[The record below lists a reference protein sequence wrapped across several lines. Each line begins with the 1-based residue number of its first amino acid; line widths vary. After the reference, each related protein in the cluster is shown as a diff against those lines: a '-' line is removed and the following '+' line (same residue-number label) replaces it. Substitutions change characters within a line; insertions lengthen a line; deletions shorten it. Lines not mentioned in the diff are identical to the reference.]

1 MMGVRGPYSMTSP
14 ARVLARFLRP
24 ALGLA
29 FLSATACADGC
40 RGEDLSF
47 DCENQAMAFIE
58 RADAESPPLVTPIPE
73 GSPYPVALQLT
84 EDGVKELFNT
94 QIEAAEVPFTGET
107 QLLVY
112 RATFQPDEDF
122 PPEIE
127 LDDLP
132 WCPNCIV
139 LSMGYFVEM
148 EPTGLD
154 TVGISGPGSAKLAI
168 PLLLETDEVT
178 GVSSIIADYSQTAI
192 IDFTF
197 EVFGID
203 GEDHGSLVGAIQY
216 RLEEQIRE
224 EFEPISLL
232 DIGSW
237 EIGNNEVRLLA
248 KSLRVYPDADKLV
261 IGMKTNL
268 DLPDS
273 TVLDLTQPLPEETPM
288 ALTMHPGVFLAMSH
302 RMLAEGQI
310 PRRYDE
316 NGEPDEEGTYAVTL
330 HTMQGNA
337 AMAPQLDTRFRV
349 WRIAEGYCGYA
360 EADMALKLEVDEPA
374 RQSFSVL
381 PGDAVLVESPENCQG
396 SGCVAQEEKQIVE
409 DNQDIVEN
417 FRSALA
423 EQVGQTLNF
432 DSLDI
437 EDSVIVFG
445 IQNLLVTPD
454 VIQTNLDFTVVA
466 AP

>member
-1 MMGVRGPYSMTSP
+1 MT
-14 ARVLARFLRP
+14 RLFRFSR
-24 ALGLA
+24 AATGLT
-29 FLSATACADGC
+29 LLCVTACADGC

-58 RADAESPPLVTPIPE
+58 RADAESPPLVTPVPE

-84 EDGVKELFNT
+84 EQGVKDLFDR
-94 QIEAAEVPFTGET
+94 QIDAADVPFTGKT
-107 QLLVY
+107 QILAY
-112 RATFQPDEDF
+112 ESTFYPDVTEEK
-122 PPEIE
+122 PIEIQLE
-127 LDDLP
+127 DLP

-139 LSMGYFVEM
+139 LSMSYYVEM
-148 EPTGLD
+148 VPTGLD
-154 TVGISGPGSAKLAI
+154 APPLTGIGDVQLAI
-168 PLLLETDEVT
+168 PLVLQTDEVT
-178 GVSSIIADYSQTAI
+178 GISSILADYSQTAVNE
-192 IDFTF
+192 FTF
-197 EVFGID
+197 NLFGE
-203 GEDHGSLVGAIQY
+203 GEDHGSLVGALQIL
-216 RLEEQIRE
+216 LEEQIRE
-224 EFEPISLL
+224 EYEPISLL

-237 EIGNNEVRLLA
+237 EIGNGEVRLLA
-248 KSLRVYPDADKLV
+248 RSLRVYPEADKLV

-273 TVLDLTQPLPEETPM
+273 AVLDLTQPLPEETPM
-288 ALTMHPGVFLAMSH
+288 ALSMHPGVFLAMSH
-302 RMLAEGQI
+302 RMLAEGEI

-316 NGEPDEEGTYAVTL
+316 DGEPDDEGTYAVTL
-330 HTMQGNA
+330 HSMQGSA
-337 AMAPQLDTRFRV
+337 AMASQLDTRFRV

-360 EADMALKLEVDEPA
+360 EADMALKLEVNEPA

-381 PGDAVLVESPENCQG
+381 PGDAVLVEDPENCQG

-417 FRSALA
+417 FRTALA

-437 EDSVIVFG
+437 DGSVIVFF
-445 IQNLLVTPD
+445 IQNLAVSPD

-466 AP
+466 EN